1 MFVRAVYYC
10 DKKTVHYFNE
20 DNEET
25 LYIGGS
31 FAWRMNNPGNLAKPG
46 RRVIPGVI
54 GYAQRTSS
62 KSSLFCIFENPEAGE
77 KARIILLK
85 EVYGKS
91 TIASMMEKYAPRPE
105 NDTDGYIAF
114 LCEKANVPKT
124 TVVGDMSPAQFNAM
138 AKAMEVKEGN
148 FAGKIVKLGKP
159 KNVALRDMVQ
169 QPIAE
174 KEVQLTSGADAV
186 MLKTDANGTLPALYP
201 DLFSA
206 DLSFHFG
213 NPTFGI
219 GTEKIGTISNS
230 VFKSDLTFVAPYFIT
245 ASVARPHETEVP
257 EQALVHIVKSGETLT
272 GIAAKYGVSR
282 DALARANDI
291 TDINQIFDRQHLTIP
306 PRGAVGSATTADQA
320 DVSHKTSLSSSVAHP
335 PPPSAKT
342 AHAPNPLGQAV
353 SPPTLSTSHP
363 APPRRSTSLPPATKA
378 QGKAV
383 SVEQQRTDKK
393 HPVTVL
399 SSSTLIPSGA
409 AWCQRFPGSK
419 SLDSLNENFKPKA
432 KGFIRALEAA
442 GVKVVV
448 RAAHRP
454 IERSY
459 LMYYAFQICRGF
471 DVTKIPAYVGINI
484 DWAHRN
490 ADGKPNPAAA
500 KQAAEAMCSGYSIN
514 PHSSKQLVG
523 KPGNSRHNYAAAV
536 DMNITQYIGK
546 LVKNKAGDE
555 VKLNSFK
562 DLKELGANYGV
573 KYFPKENMHWSD
585 TGG

>member
-1 MFVRAVYYC
+1 MFVRAVYYR
-10 DKKTVHYFNE
+10 DKKTVHYFDE

-62 KSSLFCIFENPEAGE
+62 KNSLFCIFENPEAGE
-77 KARIILLK
+77 KARISLLK

-114 LCEKANVPKT
+114 LCKEASVPKT
-124 TVVGDMSPAQFNAM
+124 TVVGEMTPAQFNAM
-138 AKAMEVKEGN
+138 VKAMEVREGN
-148 FAGKIVKLGKP
+148 FAGKIVKLGTP

-169 QPIAE
+169 QPIA
-174 KEVQLTSGADAV
+174 KKDVQLTSGIDAV
-186 MLKTDANGTLPALYP
+186 TLKTDANGTLPALYP

-230 VFKSDLTFVAPYFIT
+230 LFKSDLTFVAPYFIT
-245 ASVARPHETEVP
+245 ASIARPHETEVP

-272 GIAAKYGVSR
+272 AIAAKYGVSR
-282 DALARANDI
+282 DALADANNI
-291 TDINQIFDRQHLTIP
+291 TDINRIFDRQHLTIP
-306 PRGAVGSATTADQA
+306 PRGAIGSPTTAEQA
-320 DVSHKTSLSSSVAHP
+320 VDSHKPSSSSSVAHP
-335 PPPSAKT
+335 LPPPAKT
-342 AHAPNPLGQAV
+342 ARATTPPAPSV
-353 SPPTLSTSHP
+353 SPRTVSTPHP
-363 APPRRSTSLPPATKA
+363 APPRHPASPPPSANTQA
-378 QGKAV
+378 KAV

-399 SSSTLIPSGA
+399 SSPTLTPSGA
-409 AWCQRFPGSK
+409 AWCQRFLGSK
-419 SLDSLNENFKPKA
+419 SLDSLNEKFKPKA

-471 DVTKIPAYVGINI
+471 DATKVPAYAGINI

-514 PHSSKQLVG
+514 PHSTKQLVG

-536 DMNITQYIGK
+536 DMNISQYIGK
-546 LVKNKAGDE
+546 LVKNAAGDE
-555 VKLNSFK
+555 VKLSSFK
-562 DLKELGANYGV
+562 DLKELGASYGV